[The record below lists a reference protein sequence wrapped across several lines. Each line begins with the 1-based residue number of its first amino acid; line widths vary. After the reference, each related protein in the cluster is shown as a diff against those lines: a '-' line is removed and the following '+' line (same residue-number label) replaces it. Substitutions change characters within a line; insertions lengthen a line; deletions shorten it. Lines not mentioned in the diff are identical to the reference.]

1 MQSQEKISLHTQTV
15 LVLVCSIA
23 YFYAYQ
29 LNLYWFDWF
38 EFSYGTNWVYLPS
51 GLRLLLVLVLPETGA
66 LAIAAAS
73 LYINYSTGSP
83 DAHVFN
89 IVTSALSAAAP
100 YVSRLIAIHFLNLSS
115 ELSGLTSAG
124 FFKISVM
131 FALFSATVHQIWFY
145 WQGVTDHWLE
155 STFAMGM
162 GDWLGTVLVLAF
174 ASLMIKGY
182 KFMADTFVSR

>member
-1 MQSQEKISLHTQTV
+1 MPTQEKISLHTQAT
-15 LVLVCSIA
+15 LALVCAMA

-51 GLRLLLVLVLPETGA
+51 GLRLLLVLVLPEAGA
-66 LAIAAAS
+66 LAIAVAS
-73 LYINYSTGSP
+73 LFINYSSGSP

-89 IVTSALSAAAP
+89 IVTAVISASAP
-100 YVSRLIAIHFLNLSS
+100 YVSRLIAVHFLKLSP
-115 ELSGLTSAG
+115 ELSGLTSVA

-131 FALFSATVHQIWFY
+131 FAFFSATLHQIWFY
-145 WQGVTDHWLE
+145 WQGVTDNWLQ
-155 STFAMGM
+155 STLAMGV

-174 ASLMIKGY
+174 TSLMIKGY
-182 KFMADTFVSR
+182 KFMAGSSVSH

>member
-1 MQSQEKISLHTQTV
+1 MQTPGKVSFHTQAT
-15 LVLVCSIA
+15 LALVCALA

-66 LAIAAAS
+66 LAIVAAS
-73 LYINYSTGSP
+73 LLINYSSGSP

-89 IVTSALSAAAP
+89 IVTSVISALAP
-100 YVSRLIAIHFLNLSS
+100 YVSRLIAIRFLKLSP
-115 ELSGLTSAG
+115 ELSGLTSVA

-131 FALFSATVHQIWFY
+131 FAFFSATLHQIWFY
-145 WQGVTDHWLE
+145 SQGITENLLR
-155 STFAMGM
+155 STLVMGV

-182 KFMADTFVSR
+182 QFIVNRKIDH

>member
-1 MQSQEKISLHTQTV
+1 MQPPEKISLHTQV
-15 LVLVCSIA
+15 ALALVCAIA
-23 YFYAYQ
+23 YFYAYH

-51 GLRLLLVLVLPETGA
+51 GLRLLLVLVLPETGT

-73 LYINYSTGSP
+73 LFINYSSGSP

-89 IVTSALSAAAP
+89 IVTAMISATAP
-100 YVSRLIAIHFLNLSS
+100 YVSRLIAIHFLKLSP
-115 ELSGLTSAG
+115 ELLGLTSVA

-131 FALFSATVHQIWFY
+131 FAFFSATLHQIWFY
-145 WQGVTDHWLE
+145 WQGVTDNWLQ
-155 STFAMGM
+155 STLAMGV

-174 ASLMIKGY
+174 ASLMIKTY
-182 KFMADTFVSR
+182 KFMFNKNVDH